1 MKWFTNITIQKIKE
15 IFSKSPIDPGAEN
28 LEKGRNLFLSNHISD
43 ALTHL
48 NKAIHLGF
56 EADAY
61 ELRGNFLQKLEC
73 HDNAIEDFDKAIEND
88 PLKFSVYYS
97 RALSKKAVRD
107 FTGHIEDLYSAI
119 YYYKKCPR
127 VENQTLKTFE
137 TDLLS
142 AMRDINYEM
151 QNSSHPEKLPS
162 SEIKSLIRDSLLLIK
177 KVRLNCKI
185 LKASL

>member
-1 MKWFTNITIQKIKE
+1 MKWFTSITIQKIKE
-15 IFSKSPIDPGAEN
+15 RFSKSGIDPGAEN
-28 LEKGRNLFLSNHISD
+28 LEKGRNLFLSNRISD

-56 EADAY
+56 ETDAY
-61 ELRGNFLQKLEC
+61 ELRGNCLQKLDC

-107 FTGHIEDLYSAI
+107 FTGHIEDIHNAI
-119 YYYKKCPR
+119 YYYKKSST

-137 TDLLS
+137 TQLLS
-142 AMRDINYEM
+142 AQLNIDHEM
-151 QNSSHPEKLPS
+151 QNSAQPEKVPS
-162 SEIKSLIRDSLLLIK
+162 GEIKSLIRDSLLLIK
-177 KVRLNCKI
+177 KVRL
-185 LKASL
+185 KAARS

>member
-1 MKWFTNITIQKIKE
+1 MTIQKIKQR
-15 IFSKSPIDPGAEN
+15 FSKSVIDPGAEN
-28 LEKGRNLFLSNHISD
+28 LEKGRNFFLCNRISE
-43 ALTHL
+43 ALPHL

-56 EADAY
+56 ETDVY
-61 ELRGNFLQKLEC
+61 ELRGNCLQKLEC
-73 HDNAIEDFDKAIEND
+73 HMNAIDDYDMAIEND

-119 YYYKKCPR
+119 YYYKKSPR

-142 AMRDINYEM
+142 AMRDIKHEM
-151 QNSSHPEKLPS
+151 QNSDHPEKIPS

-177 KVRLNCKI
+177 KVRLKT
-185 LKASL
+185 ARS